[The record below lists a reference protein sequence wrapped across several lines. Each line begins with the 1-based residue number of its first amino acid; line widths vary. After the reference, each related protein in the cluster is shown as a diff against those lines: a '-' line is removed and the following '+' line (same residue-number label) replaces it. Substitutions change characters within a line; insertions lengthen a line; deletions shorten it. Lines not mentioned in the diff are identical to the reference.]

1 MRIFLS
7 ITVSMVHPMHHGISP
22 GYQKRRPLCKPC
34 QKVKRFL
41 PAPAG
46 GIHLMRSEPV
56 EKKGMK
62 K

>member
-1 MRIFLS
+1 MRILFG
-7 ITVSMVHPMHHGISP
+7 ITISMMHTMHDRISP
-22 GYQKRRPLCKPC
+22 GHQKRRPLYKPC

-46 GIHLMRSEPV
+46 GIHLVRSEPV